1 MPVPNCAVLVVE
13 DDESIRDMLIEC
25 LEDIGFTVVGASN
38 GLDAWN
44 QLQQGLRPCLILLDL
59 MMPYMNGLQFR
70 TLQQAD
76 PSLADIPVVILTA
89 VQNPPEAAQRLQVRH
104 WLSKPLDTEQV
115 ILIVRALCNPL

>member
-1 MPVPNCAVLVVE
+1 
-13 DDESIRDMLIEC
+13 MLIEC
-25 LEDIGFTVVGASN
+25 LEDVGFVAVGADN

-70 TLQQAD
+70 TLQQTD
-76 PSLADIPVVILTA
+76 PKLARIPVVILTA
-89 VQNPPEAAQRLQVRH
+89 VRNPVEAAEHLQVQH

-115 ILIVRALCNPL
+115 ILIVRAYCNPR